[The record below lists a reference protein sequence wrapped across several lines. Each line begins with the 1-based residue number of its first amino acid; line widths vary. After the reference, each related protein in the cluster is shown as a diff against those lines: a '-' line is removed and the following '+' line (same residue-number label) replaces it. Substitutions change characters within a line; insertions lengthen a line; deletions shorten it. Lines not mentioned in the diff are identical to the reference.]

1 MRPDGRQPNQ
11 MRPVTITRDFLRH
24 AEGSVL
30 IEVGDTKVVCTA
42 SVEDR
47 VPPFL
52 RDTGQGWVTAE
63 YGMLPRSTKTRTS
76 RETSTGRPSGR
87 TFEIQRLVG
96 RSLRGVTNLAAL
108 GPRTIWID
116 CDVIQADG
124 GTRTAAI
131 TGAYVAL
138 ADALHY
144 LRKNG
149 QIASLPLKDFVAAT
163 SVGVVE
169 GQVVLD
175 LCYAEDSMA
184 DVDMNVIMTGGG
196 KFIEV
201 QGTAED
207 APFDRGQL
215 DAMLAHGL
223 HGDPGSHRHAAAS
236 AGRAS
241 GGGHQ
246 VSPGTSAIVVPEA
259 RHLFSKQ
266 GTGDDTEQPG
276 SAADE
281 CHEAAQ
287 QHDQCRTMTQ

>member
-30 IEVGDTKVVCTA
+30 IEMGETKVVCAA

-63 YGMLPRSTKTRTS
+63 YGMLPRATKTRTT
-76 RETSTGRPSGR
+76 RDATSGRPNGR

-96 RSLRGVTNLAAL
+96 RALRGVTDLTIL

-124 GTRTAAI
+124 GTRTTAI
-131 TGAYVAL
+131 TGAYIAL
-138 ADALHY
+138 ADALQY

-149 QIASLPLKDFVAAT
+149 LIPRLPLKDFLAAT
-163 SVGVVE
+163 SVGVVD

-175 LCYAEDSMA
+175 LCYAEDSVA
-184 DVDMNVIMTGGG
+184 EVDMNVVMTGAG
-196 KFIEV
+196 KYVEV

-207 APFDRGQL
+207 APFDRSQL
-215 DAMLAHGL
+215 DAMI
-223 HGDPGSHRHAAAS
+223 AAAS
-236 AGRAS
+236 
-241 GGGHQ
+241 
-246 VSPGTSAIVVPEA
+246 
-259 RHLFSKQ
+259 
-266 GTGDDTEQPG
+266 TGIQDLVALQRRLLAERLVAPK
-276 SAADE
+276 
-281 CHEAAQ
+281 
-287 QHDQCRTMTQ
+287 

>member
-1 MRPDGRQPNQ
+1 
-11 MRPVTITRDFLRH
+11 MRPVKVTRDFLRH

-30 IEVGDTKVVCTA
+30 IEVGDTKVVCAA

-47 VPPFL
+47 VPQFL

-76 RETSTGRPSGR
+76 REVSTGRPSGR

-96 RSLRGVTNLAAL
+96 RSLRGVTDLATL
-108 GPRTIWID
+108 GPRTVWID

-144 LRKNG
+144 LRTNG
-149 QIASLPLKDFVAAT
+149 RIPSLPLKDFVAAT
-163 SVGVVE
+163 SVGVVD
-169 GQVVLD
+169 GQAVLD
-175 LCYAEDSMA
+175 LCYAEDSIA

-196 KFIEV
+196 KFVEV

-207 APFDRGQL
+207 SPFDRTQL
-215 DAMLAHGL
+215 DAMLRLASAGIQEL
-223 HGDPGSHRHAAAS
+223 VALQRRLLAERAAS
-236 AGRAS
+236 AR
-241 GGGHQ
+241 
-246 VSPGTSAIVVPEA
+246 
-259 RHLFSKQ
+259 
-266 GTGDDTEQPG
+266 
-276 SAADE
+276 
-281 CHEAAQ
+281 
-287 QHDQCRTMTQ
+287 

>member
-30 IEVGDTKVVCTA
+30 IEVGETKVVCAA

-63 YGMLPRSTKTRTS
+63 YGMLPRATKTRTT
-76 RETSTGRPSGR
+76 RDATSGRPNGR

-96 RSLRGVTNLAAL
+96 RSLRGVTDLTVL

-124 GTRTAAI
+124 GTRTTAI
-131 TGAYVAL
+131 TGAYIAL
-138 ADALHY
+138 ADALQY

-149 QIASLPLKDFVAAT
+149 LIPSLPLKDFVAAT
-163 SVGVVE
+163 SVGVVD

-175 LCYAEDSMA
+175 LCYAEDSVA
-184 DVDMNVIMTGGG
+184 EVDMNVVMTGAG
-196 KFIEV
+196 KFVEV

-207 APFDRGQL
+207 APFDRSQL
-215 DAMLAHGL
+215 DAMIEVASTGIQELVALQRRLLAERL
-223 HGDPGSHRHAAAS
+223 VAP
-236 AGRAS
+236 
-241 GGGHQ
+241 
-246 VSPGTSAIVVPEA
+246 
-259 RHLFSKQ
+259 K
-266 GTGDDTEQPG
+266 
-276 SAADE
+276 
-281 CHEAAQ
+281 
-287 QHDQCRTMTQ
+287 